1 LSVGH
6 RRLRYG
12 FGGFI
17 TIISRGVGDDESR
30 IIVFCLYSSGLE
42 RNVRRVESFSRHG
55 GSSYAW
61 IRRPDLT
68 GYARPCDDKSIV
80 FQSRFHAIFRLILG
94 PRGRTDP
101 MFLYS
106 DPTWGS
112 PYGSA
117 QTIPLPLHLLDRRNS
132 STVIDFSIRTHSLDR
147 WVMLRRIWGSL
158 RHHGGHP
165 TAFTTSSP
173 LDV

>member
-1 LSVGH
+1 
-6 RRLRYG
+6 
-12 FGGFI
+12 
-17 TIISRGVGDDESR
+17 
-30 IIVFCLYSSGLE
+30 VFCLYSSGLR
-42 RNVRRVESFSRHG
+42 RNVRRAESFSRHG

-132 STVIDFSIRTHSLDR
+132 STAIDFSIRTHSLDR
-147 WVMLRRIWGSL
+147 WIMGV
-158 RHHGGHP
+158 
-165 TAFTTSSP
+165 FTTSRGSP
-173 LDV
+173 DSLYHIQPSRHLSQRSCWPVEFL